1 MTELLICAVPGDPSP
16 GRGRDTRPVSSHGG
30 RGGRGGYGGRGGGA
44 GRGGKS
50 RDDLDNIML
59 PKQDF
64 KNLVPFE
71 KNFYV
76 ERPEVQA
83 MSEQEV
89 IVYRARRDITVEGRD
104 VPKPVRFFHEA
115 NFPGTFK
122 PKLFC
127 TDLM

>member
-1 MTELLICAVPGDPSP
+1 LAVSGVSSRGGHG
-16 GRGRDTRPVSSHGG
+16 GRGGGSGG
-30 RGGRGGYGGRGGGA
+30 RGGRGSGA

-50 RDDLDNIML
+50 RDDLDNIVL
-59 PKQDF
+59 PRQDF

-76 ERPEVQA
+76 EGPEVQA

-89 IVYRARRDITVEGRD
+89 FTYRARREITVEGRD

-115 NFPGTFK
+115 NFPGIFK
-122 PKLFC
+122 PRLFC
-127 TDLM
+127 LDLI